1 MSALAGIH
9 RQRCFD
15 SAKLFVVQMMSNV
28 GNAVFLKLLARYS
41 KYSLCDE
48 ISEFCDHFTRTAKDR
63 GWGDRAQL

>member
-1 MSALAGIH
+1 MHWLAFTVRGALI
-9 RQRCFD
+9 QPSF
-15 SAKLFVVQMMSNV
+15 FVVQMMSNV